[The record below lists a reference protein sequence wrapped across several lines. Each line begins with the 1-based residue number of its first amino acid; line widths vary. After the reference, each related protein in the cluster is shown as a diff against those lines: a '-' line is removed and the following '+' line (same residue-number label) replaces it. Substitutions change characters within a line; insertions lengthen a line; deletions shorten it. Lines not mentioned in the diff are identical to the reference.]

1 MIGARNSVT
10 AKFTWMNILVSTF
23 ALVIACV
30 GFIIYDQTTYHR
42 ILLENVSAQADV
54 VGLNTVSAL
63 VFNDPE
69 AARIT
74 ISALQGSPNVL
85 AATLFTADGKP
96 FASYSRRP
104 EDLIKDSPAPK
115 GTGTDSYWFIGQRLL
130 LAHQVISGN
139 KTIGTVVILANVAV
153 LKDRLLRYG
162 SIAVAVLLIALLASL
177 APLSIFRRIF
187 ADPLLKL
194 TDTARVVSR
203 EKDYS
208 VRASGTRQQD
218 EISVLI
224 AAFNDMLSVIQS
236 RDTELDAERAR
247 LKTIVDSAPIG
258 IMVAEAP
265 SGKIVLGN
273 KKIEEMLHITTRDF
287 ESYSHW
293 PIYSAD
299 GIPVPFEQRPFVRTV
314 STGEV
319 VRSEEYIFHRP
330 DGVELWIRASS
341 APVYDKSGKVIAAVL
356 VLNDVTDQK
365 KAHEALLRSEKLAA
379 AGRLAASISH
389 EINNPLESVTN
400 LLFIS
405 LLDPSLSENTRR
417 YLQEAE
423 QELGRVSNIAT
434 QTLRFYRQSTKPTS
448 ADLGSLIDSVLRLL
462 AARLRN
468 SEITVVRDYRTDEQ
482 VLCFEGELR
491 QVFTNLIGNAV
502 DALAPGGCVKV
513 RTKKVMLRG
522 SGERAIQVTV
532 ADNGSG
538 IPPDT
543 VSNIFEPFYS
553 TKGARGTGLG
563 LWVSKEIVMK
573 HRGRIKVRSRL
584 GKGTVFTVVI
594 PEKVDQEPL
603 TVSA

>member
-1 MIGARNSVT
+1 
-10 AKFTWMNILVSTF
+10 
-23 ALVIACV
+23 
-30 GFIIYDQTTYHR
+30 
-42 ILLENVSAQADV
+42 
-54 VGLNTVSAL
+54 
-63 VFNDPE
+63 
-69 AARIT
+69 
-74 ISALQGSPNVL
+74 
-85 AATLFTADGKP
+85 
-96 FASYSRRP
+96 
-104 EDLIKDSPAPK
+104 
-115 GTGTDSYWFIGQRLL
+115 
-130 LAHQVISGN
+130 
-139 KTIGTVVILANVAV
+139 
-153 LKDRLLRYG
+153 
-162 SIAVAVLLIALLASL
+162 
-177 APLSIFRRIF
+177 
-187 ADPLLKL
+187 
-194 TDTARVVSR
+194 
-203 EKDYS
+203 
-208 VRASGTRQQD
+208 
-218 EISVLI
+218 
-224 AAFNDMLSVIQS
+224 
-236 RDTELDAERAR
+236 
-247 LKTIVDSAPIG
+247 
-258 IMVAEAP
+258 
-265 SGKIVLGN
+265 
-273 KKIEEMLHITTRDF
+273 
-287 ESYSHW
+287 
-293 PIYSAD
+293 
-299 GIPVPFEQRPFVRTV
+299 
-314 STGEV
+314 
-319 VRSEEYIFHRP
+319 
-330 DGVELWIRASS
+330 
-341 APVYDKSGKVIAAVL
+341 
-356 VLNDVTDQK
+356 
-365 KAHEALLRSEKLAA
+365 LRSEKLAA

-448 ADLGSLIDSVLRLL
+448 ADLGFLVDSVLRLL